1 MNSRALHIYIDRM
14 VVEGLPLMGQR
25 RFVRALET
33 QLTQMANDGLPNVF
47 TGGARRIPTL
57 DAGRMRA
64 GATPEQAA
72 SQVTAALRSA
82 IARKGTNHN
91 G

>member
-1 MNSRALHIYIDRM
+1 MNSRALHIHIDRM

-47 TGGARRIPTL
+47 TGGARHIPAV
-57 DAGRMRA
+57 DAGRLRA

-72 SQVTAALRSA
+72 SQVTAALRSGLA
-82 IARKGTNHN
+82 GKGTNRH